1 MKTTIDLPDELHRA
15 VKARAALEGRS
26 VRDVT
31 IDLYRRWLGE
41 LMTQTGTDPQGWL
54 RSGLAPHAQPAAGSP
69 DRPAREVPPRTDD
82 HSAPPLGS
90 RSR

>member
-1 MKTTIDLPDELHRA
+1 MKTTIDVPDDLHRA

-41 LMTQTGTDPQGWL
+41 LMTETGTDPHAWL
-54 RSGLAPHAQPAAGSP
+54 RTGLAPASQRDAGSP
-69 DRPAREVPPRTDD
+69 DRAV
-82 HSAPPLGS
+82 
-90 RSR
+90 RSTRDRPVAATET